1 MTGIE
6 ALPLPRVF
14 AALIALALYMAT
26 YLSFVRLLRYP
37 RNWYPPSLQASL
49 TTGALAA
56 LTVALVSLS
65 PDGLDRPALA
75 ISVGF
80 IVVLFYIIAA
90 PAIAFW
96 PASGLANRA
105 VEFLAKHGD
114 YAGLWLLGPA
124 IFAGLAISN
133 IKLQAF
139 LATAMAIELTWFL
152 RQLWAGR
159 QQRRLY
165 PLSNIDLSVLETQA
179 KGDLTAFRQRHGIRE
194 LVLSKDAI
202 GWKGCGK
209 GTPACPFNL
218 YVNRLGLN
226 TAPCCRD
233 HMKDLSHYVA
243 GCLVEM
249 GVVHWLEGGSLLGAV
264 RESGTLLDW
273 EDDIDLSVLLDDDMT
288 WERLASGL
296 AERGARDGYY
306 VDLFKKKGFVSIS
319 FSMPKR
325 WPFRWER
332 NRLRGEIRADIIIYR
347 QAISNGETVLERR
360 SHKGAMPATESGGYG
375 VPQEIVLP
383 TSTVPFLGG
392 EIACPNQAEAYL
404 RILYGDYSKVHYTY
418 VDSGPANA
426 RARIDNLGDPPVQ

>member
-1 MTGIE
+1 MTDIE

-14 AALIALALYMAT
+14 AALIASALYMAT

-37 RNWYPPSLQASL
+37 RNWYPPSLRASL
-49 TTGALAA
+49 TTGVLAA

-65 PDGLDRPALA
+65 PNGLDRAALA
-75 ISVGF
+75 VSVGF

-105 VEFLAKHGD
+105 VEFLAKHCN

-124 IFAGLAISN
+124 FFAGLAISN

-152 RQLWAGR
+152 RQLWVGR
-159 QQRRLY
+159 QRRRLY
-165 PLSNIDLSVLETQA
+165 PLSNNDLSVLETQA
-179 KGDLTAFRQRHGIRE
+179 KGDLAAFRQRHGIRE
-194 LVLSKDAI
+194 LVLSKDAV

-243 GCLVEM
+243 ACLVEM

-264 RESGTLLDW
+264 RESGRLLDW

-288 WERLASGL
+288 WERLAAGF
-296 AERGARDGYY
+296 AERSARDGYY
-306 VDLFKKKGFVSIS
+306 VDLFDKKGFVSIS
-319 FSMPKR
+319 FNPPKR

-347 QAISNGETVLERR
+347 RAISYGETVLERR

-375 VPQEIVLP
+375 VPLEIVLP

-392 EIACPNQAEAYL
+392 EIACPNQSEAYL
-404 RILYGDYSKVHYTY
+404 RMLYGDYSKVDYIY

-426 RARIDNLGDPPVQ
+426 RARIDIIGDPPVQ

>member
-6 ALPLPRVF
+6 ALPPPRVI
-14 AALIALALYMAT
+14 AALLASALYVAT

-37 RNWYPPSLQASL
+37 RNWIPPSLPASL
-49 TTGALAA
+49 ATGVLAA

-75 ISVGF
+75 VSAGF
-80 IVVLFYIIAA
+80 IVALFYIIAA
-90 PAIAFW
+90 PTIAFW
-96 PASGLANRA
+96 PASGFTNRA

-114 YAGLWLLGPA
+114 YAGLWLLIPA
-124 IFAGLAISN
+124 LIAGLAISN

-159 QQRRLY
+159 QRHHIY
-165 PLSNIDLSVLETQA
+165 PLSNGDLSVLETQA
-179 KGDLTAFRQRHGIRE
+179 KGDLAAFRQRHGIRE
-194 LVLSKDAI
+194 LMLSKGAV

-209 GTPACPFNL
+209 RTPACPFNL

-249 GVVHWLEGGSLLGAV
+249 GVVHWLEGGTLLGAV
-264 RESGTLLDW
+264 REGGTLLDW
-273 EDDIDLSVLLDDDMT
+273 EDDIDLSVLLDGDMT
-288 WERLASGL
+288 WARLSAGL
-296 AERGARDGYY
+296 AERGARDGYH
-306 VDLFKKKGFVSIS
+306 VDLFERKGLVSIS
-319 FSMPKR
+319 FDPPKR

-332 NRLRGEIRADIIIYR
+332 NRLRGEIRADIATYR
-347 QAISNGETVLERR
+347 PAVSYGEAVLERR
-360 SHKGAMPATESGGYG
+360 SHKGAMQATESGGYG
-375 VPQEIVLP
+375 VSRECVLP
-383 TSTVPFLGG
+383 TSTIDFLGG
-392 EIACPNQAEAYL
+392 NFACPRNSGAYL
-404 RILYGDYSKVHYTY
+404 RTLYGDFEEVKYTY
-418 VDSGPANA
+418 FDAAAVETRRQSNA
-426 RARIDNLGDPPVQ
+426 V